1 MRTFNDLANAL
12 NPIYCLLFGALLIQA
27 MPLGS
32 STNFSSILFH
42 INSMKFDKGIS
53 INHISD
59 HPTHVELRG
68 KSPDKLSAYKLAE
81 KLLYSLDLKSYQF
94 VDSVPFW
101 QKSEMVIILK
111 KNRKPNPNPNSYVF
125 FNYPDPR
132 IVIKEDFDL
141 RGLCSR
147 EGGEIII
154 SGDLQARSKCI
165 NGEWK
170 INIKVKTKF
179 QEPII
184 GVSVS
189 QRGITSETVKDFRSF
204 MTN

>member
-1 MRTFNDLANAL
+1 VRTFKDLASVL
-12 NPIYCLLFGALLIQA
+12 KPKYWLLFGALLIQA

-32 STNFSSILFH
+32 ITNFSSILFH

-59 HPTHVELRG
+59 HPTHIELRG
-68 KSPDKLSAYKLAE
+68 KAPDKLSAYRLAE
-81 KLLYSLDLKSYQF
+81 KLLYSLDLRSYQF

-101 QKSEMVIILK
+101 LKSEMVIILK
-111 KNRKPNPNPNSYVF
+111 KNHKTNANSYVL
-125 FNYPDPR
+125 FNYPDTR
-132 IVIKEDFDL
+132 SVIKEDFDL
-141 RGLCSR
+141 KGVCSR

-165 NGEWK
+165 DGEWK
-170 INIKVKTKF
+170 LNIKIKSKF